1 MREIF
6 FACTRLT
13 VQEEANEGSWSWV
26 NVSYV
31 CSSWRRIALECQDLW
46 RYIDFSHPKWHA
58 ITFGRA
64 KICPLHIQTTI
75 TDRNIRLLHRT
86 LHLANRIEDIHLTG
100 PIQHIYSLLAI
111 LTCPNPSL
119 QSLIVD
125 IRTPQDRRP
134 LACDPPSF
142 PTSGLPLRDL
152 TYMEL
157 YNAPFYL
164 LTPRCTF
171 LTHLHLHNFPLA
183 ERPTFRYF
191 LFMLEKLE
199 RLQYLTLD
207 RAFPINISF
216 EVNRTLDRRIS
227 LPRLRRINLGGS
239 VTEIANLLESIMI
252 PPSVCIICK
261 VYTFFDLK
269 ASVWKFGQQLGAHS
283 WTGTDRL
290 SHLET
295 LVVTRNESWSSRF
308 TDGFQPNPG
317 FRQSLRFRAFREDCE
332 RGEAAFDIT
341 FDPEEN
347 NFDDDLMITALTA
360 TWKGLALSRV
370 HTLALQNFDIVTQK
384 TWLEYL
390 RTLPSLRILD
400 ITGRPP
406 SGLVWALL
414 LNAKYQLPDID
425 ANQGAHCLLVPKL
438 NDIYLHKVDCSG
450 GGFMVAPTAPVN
462 SYMDLD
468 DSRFLDV
475 LVVSLTA
482 RRFFGLSLRSLSIS
496 RCEYVLHQ
504 SVENAR
510 KAVCHLVCDYRN
522 NGKLESVDDEQW
534 PARYWEGLGLGC
546 MFKNGQPRHFY
557 RLRTLLSEPSKPD
570 E

>member
-13 VQEEANEGSWSWV
+13 VQEETSEGSWSWV

-46 RYIDFSHPKWHA
+46 RYIDFSHPRWHA
-58 ITFGRA
+58 ISFGRA
-64 KICPLHIQTTI
+64 KICPLHIQATI
-75 TDRNIRLLHRT
+75 TDQNIRLLRRT

-100 PIQHIYSLLAI
+100 PIQHIYSLLSI

-125 IRTPQDRRP
+125 VRIPQNRCAP
-134 LACDPPSF
+134 NVCEPPSF

-157 YNAPFYL
+157 YSAPFNL

-171 LTHLHLHNFPLA
+171 LTHLHLHDLPST

-191 LFMLEKLE
+191 LFMLEKLK

-207 RAFPINISF
+207 RASPININFDVS
-216 EVNRTLDRRIS
+216 RALDRRIS
-227 LPRLRRINLGGS
+227 LPRLRRITLGGS
-239 VTEIANLLESIMI
+239 VTEIANLLDSIMI

-269 ASVWKFGQQLGAHS
+269 AGIWKFGQQLSAHS
-283 WTGTDRL
+283 WAKTDRL
-290 SHLET
+290 FPLET
-295 LVVTRNESWSSRF
+295 LIVTMNESCSRF
-308 TDGFQPNPG
+308 MDGFHPNPN

-332 RGEAAFDIT
+332 RDEPAFDIT
-341 FDPEEN
+341 FNPEEN
-347 NFDDDLMITALTA
+347 NSDDLMIAALTA
-360 TWKGLALSRV
+360 IWKGLALSRV
-370 HTLALQNFDIVTQK
+370 HTLALQNLDIVTQK

-390 RTLPSLRILD
+390 RTLPSLHILD

-414 LNAKYQLPDID
+414 LNAKCQLPDID
-425 ANQGAHCLLVPKL
+425 AYQGAHRLVVPKL
-438 NDIYLHKVDCSG
+438 NDIYLHKVDCST
-450 GGFMVAPTAPVN
+450 GGFMVAPTALVN
-462 SYMDLD
+462 SYLDLD

-510 KAVCHLVCDYRN
+510 RAVCHLFCDRCN
-522 NGKLESVDDEQW
+522 NGKGTVDEQW
-534 PARYWEGLGLGC
+534 PARYWDGWK
-546 MFKNGQPRHFY
+546 FKNCQPRHFH
-557 RLRTLLSEPSKPD
+557 RLRTLVQLESEP